1 VTWVIESNSNSGEGG
16 EKAGDEWKNRLNKW
30 RDIQQS
36 KGIIKS
42 MEAVNNN
49 KSLDSMSNNV
59 LQVLQS
65 AIHIKKLRKQLE
77 QVYVLGAQRVA
88 GLKLIATLMNKSI
101 PHSFDI
107 INWFCSGLRG
117 NTNNLSHYLDDI
129 RGCGT

>member
-1 VTWVIESNSNSGEGG
+1 VTWVIESNSNIGEGG
-16 EKAGDEWKNRLNKW
+16 EKPGDEWKNRLNKW

-77 QVYVLGAQRVA
+77 
-88 GLKLIATLMNKSI
+88 
-101 PHSFDI
+101 
-107 INWFCSGLRG
+107 
-117 NTNNLSHYLDDI
+117 
-129 RGCGT
+129 

>member
-1 VTWVIESNSNSGEGG
+1 VTWVIESNSNVGEGG

-77 QVYVLGAQRVA
+77 
-88 GLKLIATLMNKSI
+88 
-101 PHSFDI
+101 
-107 INWFCSGLRG
+107 
-117 NTNNLSHYLDDI
+117 
-129 RGCGT
+129 

>member
-1 VTWVIESNSNSGEGG
+1 
-16 EKAGDEWKNRLNKW
+16 
-30 RDIQQS
+30 
-36 KGIIKS
+36 

-49 KSLDSMSNNV
+49 KSLDSMSANV

-65 AIHIKKLRKQLE
+65 AIHIKKIRKQIE
-77 QVYVLGAQRVA
+77 AVYVVGAQRVA
-88 GLKLIATLMNKSI
+88 GLKLIATLMNKNM